1 MRSIF
6 GSAAFTFAPALAIA
20 ALGLAACESS
30 VNMPAESLST
40 ARVGE
45 GVPANLRI
53 AYGNDQSATLATELP
68 LPLAVVVSD
77 RYGDPVPDALV
88 DWTLVEGE
96 GELLE
101 TQTRS
106 QSSGLAQVRFRLP
119 PLVGQQ
125 KVKARLQGLEP
136 AREVEFELSA
146 SAAPNILEATLSKT
160 HPRAGESVTLA
171 VRFADAFDNTRS
183 DYAGTLQLGV
193 SDPAAT
199 LPASYTFTSGDP
211 SSDNGVHVF
220 TFVLKTAGSHRISLA
235 DPVLSLS
242 RSLSVEVRP
251 GDASQMLLS
260 TDLPASGATYS
271 ADSSLPALVLRL
283 VDPFGNLDTGYAG
296 SLSLSLVDPNATGA
310 TLAGPASVTVSN
322 GIATVSGR
330 SVRKAGTGYRLR
342 VSGLTASGSPLPSLD
357 SRAFTIVA
365 GAATSLVAQPGSPS
379 SATVASSTAPNAFSV
394 LLKDAYDNPIPNA
407 LISWTASRG
416 STSLSSNI
424 TNSAGIASNSLT
436 LPSSAGPLTLSA
448 SHASLSPA
456 SFNLS
461 ANPAPPAQFKL
472 TNLSTPSNPTFPAG
486 ACQQLSLSLTD
497 IFDNF
502 TPPSAN
508 TTVSLQDDFNNSGSQ
523 FFSDS
528 SCSSP
533 ISSLSLPSSAS
544 APLNLFFSNPFNGF
558 LRLRASGGGYAGGVL
573 NSNTLS
579 DVASATGDRGL
590 GARVELHTLYLQH
603 ASGRLSG
610 SLTPLRGRGTISGL
624 QTSSLGNGSCL
635 GDWGSCSSQVNNWPS
650 PGPLYSFA
658 SLSALGPLASPAIT
672 GLVTTGMHSCGV
684 GSDTKAYCWGA
695 SFNGEVGNGYAG
707 AGDYQAVIA
716 TPTSVEGSLGSGVVQ
731 VAAGAHESTFGSGRT
746 WTSGFSAARKADGSV
761 YCWGHSTC
769 GTSPL
774 SVKSVPVQV
783 PLASAAIDLSAGYR
797 MACAVLGTGSVQC
810 WGADYGTGVQT
821 IGGVATA
828 SKVSVGYQGACAL
841 LSGGQV
847 ACWGSQNDRGQ
858 LGTGDTNAPGATSAS
873 AVSGVSGAVELV
885 VMRDRSCVRF
895 ADKSLRCWGR
905 EPGDGSASSYSPV
918 TVAGIGPSKQIV
930 GVGPATCS
938 LREDGRPQCWGDG
951 RRLALPHA
959 TSEGSLESLTIS
971 RITSSPQVGGNC
983 GRFDLRLARAG
994 NINVSPQVRDRN
1006 NGVDFF
1012 SNSDCTQGMTSLNI
1026 PAGSL
1031 NATIYAKPK
1040 ARPATA
1046 QVEVSAEG
1054 FVPALASDLHFS
1066 GPPGGI
1072 RASFGGAANV
1082 PGGVC
1087 LTWNLWAVDAAGQS
1101 VLPYVGDIAFT
1112 ASDPGGC
1119 QAMTFHS
1126 DESCSSAPA
1135 PNGVIDDATNSGR
1148 IYGKISWGDWDGSAS
1163 FSSALGSTGAYGY
1176 NDCGCGGCGD

>member
-1 MRSIF
+1 
-6 GSAAFTFAPALAIA
+6 
-20 ALGLAACESS
+20 
-30 VNMPAESLST
+30 
-40 ARVGE
+40 
-45 GVPANLRI
+45 
-53 AYGNDQSATLATELP
+53 
-68 LPLAVVVSD
+68 
-77 RYGDPVPDALV
+77 
-88 DWTLVEGE
+88 
-96 GELLE
+96 
-101 TQTRS
+101 
-106 QSSGLAQVRFRLP
+106 
-119 PLVGQQ
+119 
-125 KVKARLQGLEP
+125 
-136 AREVEFELSA
+136 
-146 SAAPNILEATLSKT
+146 
-160 HPRAGESVTLA
+160 
-171 VRFADAFDNTRS
+171 
-183 DYAGTLQLGV
+183 
-193 SDPAAT
+193 
-199 LPASYTFTSGDP
+199 
-211 SSDNGVHVF
+211 
-220 TFVLKTAGSHRISLA
+220 
-235 DPVLSLS
+235 
-242 RSLSVEVRP
+242 
-251 GDASQMLLS
+251 
-260 TDLPASGATYS
+260 
-271 ADSSLPALVLRL
+271 
-283 VDPFGNLDTGYAG
+283 
-296 SLSLSLVDPNATGA
+296 
-310 TLAGPASVTVSN
+310 
-322 GIATVSGR
+322 
-330 SVRKAGTGYRLR
+330 
-342 VSGLTASGSPLPSLD
+342 
-357 SRAFTIVA
+357 
-365 GAATSLVAQPGSPS
+365 
-379 SATVASSTAPNAFSV
+379 
-394 LLKDAYDNPIPNA
+394 
-407 LISWTASRG
+407 
-416 STSLSSNI
+416 
-424 TNSAGIASNSLT
+424 
-436 LPSSAGPLTLSA
+436 
-448 SHASLSPA
+448 
-456 SFNLS
+456 
-461 ANPAPPAQFKL
+461 
-472 TNLSTPSNPTFPAG
+472 
-486 ACQQLSLSLTD
+486 
-497 IFDNF
+497 
-502 TPPSAN
+502 
-508 TTVSLQDDFNNSGSQ
+508 
-523 FFSDS
+523 
-528 SCSSP
+528 
-533 ISSLSLPSSAS
+533 
-544 APLNLFFSNPFNGF
+544 
-558 LRLRASGGGYAGGVL
+558 
-573 NSNTLS
+573 
-579 DVASATGDRGL
+579 
-590 GARVELHTLYLQH
+590 
-603 ASGRLSG
+603 
-610 SLTPLRGRGTISGL
+610 
-624 QTSSLGNGSCL
+624 
-635 GDWGSCSSQVNNWPS
+635 
-650 PGPLYSFA
+650 
-658 SLSALGPLASPAIT
+658 
-672 GLVTTGMHSCGV
+672 
-684 GSDTKAYCWGA
+684 
-695 SFNGEVGNGYAG
+695 
-707 AGDYQAVIA
+707 
-716 TPTSVEGSLGSGVVQ
+716 
-731 VAAGAHESTFGSGRT
+731 
-746 WTSGFSAARKADGSV
+746 
-761 YCWGHSTC
+761 
-769 GTSPL
+769 
-774 SVKSVPVQV
+774 
-783 PLASAAIDLSAGYR
+783 